1 MFRFHFGGLHVT
13 CGFPSQSNHQKGG
26 TDRSGV
32 TSLRPMAKWP
42 MVDTP
47 ETMGATMI
55 NRRFLF
61 LPFCRAGDMC
71 GFFCGLPH
79 YPVFFFQRLHPLL
92 NPGSGGLGV
101 YQAGVCRHFSDNH
114 LQSFPYFPTT
124 SCCFFLRNLGFG
136 PKPSIGFRISHKP
149 IMRL

>member
-92 NPGSGGLGV
+92 NPGSGGLEFTKLV
-101 YQAGVCRHFSDNH
+101 FADISVTITSKVSHIFQPQVVVFFCVTWVLD
-114 LQSFPYFPTT
+114 QS
-124 SCCFFLRNLGFG
+124 
-136 PKPSIGFRISHKP
+136 HQ
-149 IMRL
+149 